1 MELSETFVPTAGTV
15 GLLPM
20 LTYYSLIVTGLV
32 FLAQTAFVFTTRP
45 LVEPKHQAAHIL
57 SGVIAL
63 VAGVA
68 YFQMQDIYR
77 DMLAELATVVD
88 ATDRQTLMREAY
100 PAVSQYRYM
109 DWAITTP
116 LLLLTMVRLL
126 NVSLRSIARPVALM
140 LVADLF
146 MIVTGYIGEQ
156 QLTFDQEAIVS
167 AKLIW
172 GGVST
177 LGYAVVP
184 WTLYKLY
191 RQYGAVPSLDR
202 SFRLVALTTITFW
215 GIYPIGYILSA
226 TGVDTNV
233 IHIGFCIGVVIN
245 KTGVAALLF
254 LTTHRRETV

>member
-45 LVEPKHQAAHIL
+45 LVEPKHQVAHIL

-63 VAGVA
+63 VAGFA
-68 YFQMQDIYR
+68 YFQMQGFYR

-88 ATDRQTLMREAY
+88 PTDRQTLMREAC
-100 PAVSQYRYM
+100 PAISQYRYM

-126 NVSLRSIARPVALM
+126 NVSLRSIAKPVTLM

-156 QLTFDQEAIVS
+156 QLAFNQEAIVS

-172 GGVST
+172 GAVST
-177 LGYAVVP
+177 VGYAVVP

-191 RQYGAVPSLDR
+191 RQYGAAPSLDR

-226 TGVDTNV
+226 IGVDTNV
-233 IHIGFCIGVVIN
+233 VHIGFCIGDVIN

-254 LTTHRRETV
+254 LTTHRRETA